1 MTGSTFIIDAVICTV
16 SLNPAVDKYLR
27 LARLRRGEHLEV
39 QEVVSSAGGKGIN
52 VAGVLR
58 VLGEEVELI
67 GFFGGYTGDYILG
80 EIAREGIQADAVR
93 IQATTRTAFV
103 LVEEDGS
110 ETEVVEPGGAVSDS
124 EIAELRAR
132 LRASAQRADVVVLS
146 GSVPP
151 GCPDDIYVRLLSDCG
166 GHCPVIVDTSRR
178 WLQTLLQAR
187 QDPGPTVIKPNRR
200 EAEWV
205 LQETLADDGGMRRG
219 LRRLA
224 EANVA
229 MPVISNGAGGLY
241 ALAQGQLWH
250 AIMPA
255 LTRVNSVGS
264 GDATVAGLAAAL
276 ARGLGPEPMLRLAA
290 ACGGANVLTKEC
302 ARVRPDDVARLQP
315 LIQIRSERPSL
326 RPAQSDELTS

>member
-1 MTGSTFIIDAVICTV
+1 MICTV
-16 SLNPAVDKYLR
+16 TLNPAVDKYLR

-67 GFFGGYTGDYILG
+67 GFFGGYTGDYIL
-80 EIAREGIQADAVR
+80 ENVAREGIQARPVR
-93 IQATTRTAFV
+93 IAPMTRTAFV

-110 ETEVVEPGGAVSDS
+110 ETEVVEPGGAVSLA
-124 EIAELRAR
+124 EIEALRAELRATAP
-132 LRASAQRADVVVLS
+132 RAQVVVLS

-151 GCPDDIYVRLLSDCG
+151 GCPDDIYVRLLADCG

-178 WLQTLLQAR
+178 WLRALLEAR
-187 QDPGPTVIKPNRR
+187 PHPAPAVVKPNRR

-205 LQETLADDGGMRRG
+205 LQESLGDEFALRRG

-224 EANVA
+224 EAGIA
-229 MPVISNGAGGLY
+229 MPVISNGAAGLY
-241 ALAQGQLWH
+241 ALAQGRLWH
-250 AIMPA
+250 ARMPE
-255 LTRVNSVGS
+255 LERVNSVGS
-264 GDATVAGLAAAL
+264 GDAAVAGLAAAL
-276 ARGLGPEPMLRLAA
+276 ARGLRPEEMLRLAA

-302 ARVRPDDVARLQP
+302 ARVRREDLDRLLP
-315 LIQIRSERPSL
+315 QI
-326 RPAQSDELTS
+326 AVT